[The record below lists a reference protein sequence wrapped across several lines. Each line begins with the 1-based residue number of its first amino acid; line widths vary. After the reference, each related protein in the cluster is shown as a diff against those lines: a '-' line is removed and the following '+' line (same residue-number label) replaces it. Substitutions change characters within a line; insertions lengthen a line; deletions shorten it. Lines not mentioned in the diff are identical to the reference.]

1 MREKFYVFLDIDGT
15 LWDMKDLHKRNKVV
29 VELNPESIQA
39 VYALVDSLEQKYD
52 AELVITSRRRTDW
65 CECLRFLQQEGFDI
79 FKYDLHRTHL
89 INWKKPRGVKI
100 AEYMYNDRIGN
111 SGYEPKLFSRLFEK
125 HMAKKENQKMKNNFV
140 VIDDDMAPLKD
151 YILPENIIQTSRE
164 KRSLDMEMVE
174 EFLRS
179 KGLENVNKG
188 QHILHRQEE
197 KQVVETRKPDKIK
210 QTASS
215 LEESELGEE

>member
-111 SGYEPKLFSRLFEK
+111 FGDKQKLFPRLFEK
-125 HMAKKENQKMKNNFV
+125 HMAKKENKKMKDNFV
-140 VIDDDMAPLKD
+140 VVDDDMSPLKD
-151 YILPENIIQTSRE
+151 YVLPENIIRTNGQN
-164 KRSLDMEMVE
+164 RSLDIEMVE
-174 EFLRS
+174 GFLRAR
-179 KGLENVNKG
+179 GLEIVNK
-188 QHILHRQEE
+188 E
-197 KQVVETRKPDKIK
+197 KYVSPKKDDVQIPETMKTDKNI
-210 QTASS
+210 QQALSV
-215 LEESELGEE
+215 EESELGDE